1 MSSIELESRVAIRLS
16 VLDWACSAVGVVS
29 LFFWAPSVVGFSPA
43 TWFGCGVL
51 ILLKVAIDGWC
62 WRRAHISGVSW
73 LETSEVWAI
82 VALHRYGV
90 AACLAV
96 LLLSEVGGFV
106 ARLARGLFRP
116 DSAASLAIR
125 RELWLLGRSFGLHSI
140 VFLGVSLGVGWDE
153 PLTPLSAVLVMA
165 LVSAFFLAAV
175 SCEMVLV
182 RQVNGLAVALEIGG
196 QFFRLQGY
204 LFACGAL
211 AVVVGLHPVGLAV
224 CAWVFVS
231 TTVALSGVQE
241 SMRWSQQIY
250 RLADARVTLVKPA
263 ESLDEVRAKIVDFV
277 SAEMSAPAKMVNVE
291 PSSGL
296 AIKIPDWH
304 LDEWLWMPDRPSTVP
319 MQAQKDWFNLLSSF
333 ASSALNATDSYELAV
348 NESLKVVL
356 TAAELRDTQDELADK
371 DTQLT
376 STREQL
382 EFERTHDAMTM
393 LSNRR
398 AVTRKAV
405 ELLDE
410 RAPHRLVVVT
420 WTVPSLNRV
429 VVHYGEPA
437 GISLMR
443 QVAVR
448 WRATAPADAIIGFSP
463 DTGFIAAMP
472 LDPGKSADRLLGSIR
487 AALPNHPEDALMV
500 PTADGLQPVLAL
512 PRIGLAEL
520 GIDADS
526 VEELITIAA
535 SVQTD
540 ATSNDVI
547 VRRAMVEHDKG
558 SDYSPS
564 LEFALYQALATK
576 SRDLEVHYQPIVDIV
591 TGETVAAEALV
602 RWRHDGAMQNPAEFV
617 AMAEDSC
624 LIEALSAFV
633 FDSAAAAARRWTSL
647 PGANHIP
654 VSVNVSPR
662 LLESGVLQPMITKA
676 LDQSGLSASLLKL
689 EITEGI
695 HLDATS
701 ESVQK
706 TLTRL
711 TSNGHVLSIDDFGM
725 GYSSMSQMQSLPFGQ
740 LKIDREFV
748 RNIEFERGARETLLA
763 MRLIARSRHMETVAE
778 GVENPGQLAVL
789 NKLDVRFVQG
799 WVFAKA
805 MPYDEFV
812 AWMLDPVK
820 VQQRKDFTERHAHI
834 EPVALP
840 EPLELNP
847 SSTRTTILR
856 HLGL

>member
-1 MSSIELESRVAIRLS
+1 MSTPIPQTRGEGPQRAYDAVLLVANFVMAPLWVPALVRSNSS
-16 VLDWACSAVGVVS
+16 VWAGCAVLTV
-29 LFFWAPSVVGFSPA
+29 
-43 TWFGCGVL
+43 
-51 ILLKVAIDGWC
+51 LKVAVDGWS
-62 WRRAHISGVSW
+62 WRRAHVGGAAW
-73 LETSEVWAI
+73 LETTEVWAI
-82 VALHRYGV
+82 VAFARFGA
-90 AACLAV
+90 AACLGV
-96 LLLSEVGGFV
+96 LLGAEIAGLLLRAARRRVRSVDGKAENSGDEFALLARNLGLQSIIFASIAIWSGWAAPLSPRDSVLATVQLSLLIAVATCIELVFIRRSDGWAV
-106 ARLARGLFRP
+106 AR
-116 DSAASLAIR
+116 D
-125 RELWLLGRSFGLHSI
+125 
-140 VFLGVSLGVGWDE
+140 
-153 PLTPLSAVLVMA
+153 A
-165 LVSAFFLAAV
+165 L
-175 SCEMVLV
+175 
-182 RQVNGLAVALEIGG
+182 G
-196 QFFRLQGY
+196 QFVQLQGY
-204 LFACGAL
+204 LFACGGL
-211 AVVVGLHPVGLAV
+211 AVIVGLHPIGVTVFLWA
-224 CAWVFVS
+224 FVS
-231 TTVALSGVQE
+231 TTIALSNVQE
-241 SMRWSQQIY
+241 SIRWSQQIY

-263 ESLDEVRAKIVDFV
+263 ESLDEVRAKIVEFV
-277 SAEMSAPAKMVNVE
+277 SAEMNAPAQMVIGE
-291 PSSGL
+291 PASGL

>member
-1 MSSIELESRVAIRLS
+1 MSPFEADLELRASRAQAWFDRVLAIVFFGLLPS
-16 VLDWACSAVGVVS
+16 WVPTLNLWTPHAVGWCVLLLAAKVLVDLWS
-29 LFFWAPSVVGFSPA
+29 WNRSHVGGA
-43 TWFGCGVL
+43 
-51 ILLKVAIDGWC
+51 
-62 WRRAHISGVSW
+62 SW
-73 LETSEVWAI
+73 LETTELWSILVLARFGVGAALVLLIVSELVGI
-82 VALHRYGV
+82 VARATVDRSGLGRT
-90 AACLAV
+90 CLA
-96 LLLSEVGGFV
+96 
-106 ARLARGLFRP
+106 
-116 DSAASLAIR
+116 
-125 RELWLLGRSFGLHSI
+125 RELALVVRTAGANSLVFGSVAI
-140 VFLGVSLGVGWDE
+140 WAGWNAALN
-153 PLTPLSAVLVMA
+153 PLDAVLATVQLSSLLIVISCVE
-165 LVSAFFLAAV
+165 LVTVRRANGW
-175 SCEMVLV
+175 VLW
-182 RQVNGLAVALEIGG
+182 RAGAS
-196 QFFRLQGY
+196 QFFQLQGY
-204 LFACGAL
+204 LFGCGAL
-211 AVVVGLHPVGLAV
+211 AVVVGVDPIGVLLA
-224 CAWVFVS
+224 AWVFVS
-231 TTVALSGVQE
+231 TTRAVGNVQE
-241 SMRWSQQIY
+241 SIRWSQQIY

-263 ESLDEVRAKIVDFV
+263 ESLDDVRATIAGFV
-277 SAEMSAPAKMVNVE
+277 SAEMNAPAQMVNAE
-291 PSSGL
+291 PTSGL

-319 MQAQKDWFNLLSSF
+319 MQAQQDWFNLLSSF

-348 NESLKVVL
+348 SESLKVVL

-398 AVTRKAV
+398 AVTRKAL

-564 LEFALYQALATK
+564 LEFALHQALATK

-602 RWRHDGAMQNPAEFV
+602 RWRHDGSMQNPAEFV

-805 MPYDEFV
+805 MAYEEFV